1 LVLSSANKLQ
11 NFNAN
16 CKAVPHESGRI
27 FFLAAWQDFGS
38 ESVFFFKILPGK
50 KILPVRSTKS
60 RQKKI
65 PAGLP
70 GKTVLPDC

>member
-1 LVLSSANKLQ
+1 VFDLRY
-11 NFNAN
+11 
-16 CKAVPHESGRI
+16 VPYESGRI
-27 FFLAAWQDFGS
+27 FFLADWQDFGS
-38 ESVFFFKILPGK
+38 ESGFFIKILPGK

-65 PAGLP
+65 PAGIFWSARQEFPAGLP

>member
-1 LVLSSANKLQ
+1 MGT
-11 NFNAN
+11 
-16 CKAVPHESGRI
+16 PYESGRI

-38 ESVFFFKILPGK
+38 ESGVFFKILPGK

-65 PAGLP
+65 FWSSRQEFPAGLP
-70 GKTVLPDC
+70 GKTVLPD